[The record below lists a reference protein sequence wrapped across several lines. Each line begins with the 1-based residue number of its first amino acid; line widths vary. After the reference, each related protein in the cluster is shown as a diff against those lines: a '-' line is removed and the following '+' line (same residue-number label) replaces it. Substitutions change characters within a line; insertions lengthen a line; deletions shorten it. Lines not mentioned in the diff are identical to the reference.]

1 VTPIETQLLDA
12 IKTEKPLILFLGQN
26 YANITNPDP
35 TLESILTRKK
45 SSAPT
50 SSGWPAVLDIE
61 NLTNSD
67 YEWLAERCERNVIPE
82 SLTINFEL
90 PWSGVFTTSVDQTI
104 VRHLETRGRVP
115 ETILAKDHY
124 SRVPRSRFRPPVHY
138 LFGKLNE
145 TESDFRP
152 PTNQLEL
159 LQRISIHTNALLN
172 RISDTVTPVGLLV
185 IDGYNPEA
193 DWLSIDTLLAPLS
206 LSKELKI
213 LFLGITDTP
222 KSAFYSALEKRG
234 NIQADRRS
242 LSEITQTLLKN
253 DEPLFGSIDGGEAG
267 TVTLENKKIFVI
279 PPALRLRVEAS
290 AAVVDDTW
298 TQSQPL
304 LLGRPLEE
312 DFRSFH
318 GGFGG
323 VQSLVEGVGKSYAI
337 HRDFEKDLLS
347 KVIYYLKNPGLLDSY
362 LIIHGQSGTGKTL
375 SLARIALLLR
385 EKHKLPVIYAK
396 ARIPHAS
403 DVEDF
408 AAEAEKA
415 GASSTIIICDANQS
429 HDKYKEL
436 ANSLKSRGRRSIV
449 IGTSYIT
456 EGVKKGNLH
465 FTEAPAKLSQDEL
478 DALKSLIKK
487 FLPLQYKDIN
497 VEEENKYILA
507 FLYRHLSMSR
517 ARIIDGITNEARNTE
532 QTVRIRAQSMP
543 RSDNPQY
550 ALASQLIALGLGT
563 VTSKLFEDEIKDE
576 PELDSAGKLIDFV
589 MVAGRVDCPVP
600 LNLLLRALNS
610 SDKNLN
616 YVQIAYLFEELDLFR
631 WHVADAE
638 GNELL
643 VQPRLRLEAELI
655 CRRRLAER
663 DKEIDY
669 IVCLIE
675 SVRTSHVD
683 GRSEISFL
691 LNLLN
696 KLQKDGPRGN
706 AYRLGFLRIANALTT
721 LRVKHDVKDASV
733 MLQESSFRRSAI
745 FISDQENTDSTN
757 KISEE
762 NRASILNEARDIVEL
777 ALKEIHEKRLRASR
791 KTQQN
796 FAVERAS
803 IYGYLAVGLAKTS
816 ADESEIWSYY
826 LAARAA
832 ISKAMSVVNN
842 HYPLDIAIWAP
853 IDILKCAN
861 SSPIHEL
868 ELKADVYA
876 VFDQL
881 NAELANKHSAKI
893 LERKFKV
900 ARTLGSIELAQ
911 EAYDEL
917 EKTNPAL
924 AFYLKARAMCGDLF
938 DLQGEKI
945 SESLRNQAG
954 VAANFLWHRLEAI
967 REDVRALQLLIQL
980 LWIEKSGEMMLR
992 RERCPIPADKIF
1004 QQKILSLVKALNNV
1018 SGEAAKNNYRF
1029 LEATFE
1035 WLVGSG
1041 TYARELFNTLSKDT
1055 EFEDSSR
1062 IVRRLILE
1070 GTHSTY
1076 GGFKGRIEKNRGE
1089 GHWTISVEGLVNT
1102 VDLLARDF
1110 AKEDLREGREIRDF
1124 NIAFNHLGPIA
1135 DPLSRQ
1141 GARP

>member
-1 VTPIETQLLDA
+1 MTPIEAQLLDA
-12 IKTEKPLILFLGQN
+12 IKTEKPLILFLGQD
-26 YANITNPDP
+26 YANTSNPDP
-35 TLESILTRKK
+35 ILSSILTRKQSSK
-45 SSAPT
+45 ST
-50 SSGWPAVLDIE
+50 SDGWPAVLDLK
-61 NLTNSD
+61 NLTRAD
-67 YEWLAERCERNVIPE
+67 YEWLSERCERNVLPE

-104 VRHLETRGRVP
+104 ARHFETRGRIP

-124 SRVPRSRFRPPVHY
+124 SRVPRSKFRPPIHY

-152 PTNQLEL
+152 PSNQLEL
-159 LQRISIHTNALLN
+159 LQRVSIHTSALIG
-172 RISDTVTPVGLLV
+172 RISDTVTPVGLLI

-193 DWLSIDTLLAPLS
+193 DWLSIDTLLAALS
-206 LSKELKI
+206 MSTELKI
-213 LFLGITDTP
+213 LFLGITKPP
-222 KSAFYSALEKRG
+222 KSAFFSVLEERG
-234 NIQADRRS
+234 NIQSDKRS
-242 LSEITQTLLKN
+242 LNEIIQVLLKN

-304 LLGRPLEE
+304 ILGSALEE

-323 VQSLVEGVGKSYAI
+323 LQSLVEGIGKSYAI
-337 HRDFEKDLLS
+337 RRDFEIELLT
-347 KVIYYLKNPGLLDSY
+347 KINYYLKNPGLLDSY

-385 EKHKLPVIYAK
+385 EKYKLPVIYSK

-408 AAEAEKA
+408 AAEAEKS

-429 HDKYKEL
+429 HEKYKEL
-436 ANSLKSRGRRSIV
+436 ANSLKSRGRRCIV

-456 EGVKKGNLH
+456 EGVKKGNPH
-465 FTEAPAKLSQDEL
+465 FTEASAKLSQDEL
-478 DALKSLIKK
+478 GALKSLIKR

-497 VEEENKYILA
+497 VEEDNKYILA

-517 ARIIDGITNEARNTE
+517 ARIIDGITNEARNAE
-532 QTVRIRAQSMP
+532 QIVRIRAQSMP
-543 RSDNPQY
+543 RQDNPQY
-550 ALASQLIALGLGT
+550 ALASQLITLGLGSS
-563 VTSKLFEDEIKDE
+563 TSNLFEDEVNDE
-576 PELDSAGKLIDFV
+576 PGLDSAGKLIDFV

-610 SDKNLN
+610 ADKNLN
-616 YVQIAYLFEELDLFR
+616 YIQIAYLFEELDLFR

-669 IVCLIE
+669 IVSLIE

-706 AYRLGFLRIANALTT
+706 AYRMGFLRIGNALTN
-721 LRVKHDVKDASV
+721 LRIRHDVNDASI

-745 FISDQENTDSTN
+745 FTSDQESSDSAN

-762 NRASILNEARDIVEL
+762 DRARILNEARDIVEL
-777 ALKEIHEKRLRASR
+777 ALKEIDEKRLRASR

-832 ISKAMSVVNN
+832 ISKAMSVVSN

-861 SSPIHEL
+861 SSPTHEL

-881 NAELANKHSAKI
+881 NAELSNKHSAKI

-900 ARTLGSIELAQ
+900 ARTLGSIQLAQ

-924 AFYLKARAMCGDLF
+924 AFYLKARSMCGDLF

-945 SESLRNQAG
+945 SEPIRSQAG
-954 VAANFLWHRLEAI
+954 AAANFLWVRLESI

-980 LWIEKSGEMMLR
+980 LWVEKSGEMMLR
-992 RERCPIPADKIF
+992 RERCQIPADKNF
-1004 QQKILSLVKALNNV
+1004 QHKILSLVKTLNSV

-1062 IVRRLILE
+1062 IVRRLVLD
-1070 GTHSTY
+1070 GSNSSY
-1076 GGFKGRIEKNRGE
+1076 GSFKGRVEKNRGE
-1089 GHWTISVEGLVNT
+1089 GHWTISVEGLINT

-1110 AKEDLREGREIRDF
+1110 TKEDLREGREIRDF

-1141 GARP
+1141 GARL

>member
-1 VTPIETQLLDA
+1 MTPIETQLLDA
-12 IKTEKPLILFLGQN
+12 IKSEKPLILFLGQN
-26 YANITNPDP
+26 YANTTSPDP
-35 TLESILTRKK
+35 ILASILKRKK
-45 SSAPT
+45 TPQTT
-50 SSGWPAVLDIE
+50 SMIWPAVLEIE
-61 NLTNSD
+61 NLTYSD
-67 YEWLAERCERNVIPE
+67 YEWLSERCERNVLPE
-82 SLTINFEL
+82 FLAINFEL
-90 PWSGVFTTSVDQTI
+90 PWSGIFTTSIDQTI
-104 VRHLETRGRVP
+104 TRHLETRGRIP
-115 ETILAKDHY
+115 EAILAKDHY
-124 SRVPRSRFRPPVHY
+124 SRVPRSRSRPPVHY

-145 TESDFRP
+145 TEPDFRP
-152 PTNQLEL
+152 PSNQLEL

-185 IDGYNPEA
+185 VDGYDTDA
-193 DWLSIDTLLAPLS
+193 DWLQIDTLLAPLS
-206 LSKELKI
+206 LSTELKI
-213 LFLGITDTP
+213 LFLSTSTPP
-222 KSAFYSALEKRG
+222 KSAFFTALEKRG
-234 NIQADRRS
+234 NIQSDQRS
-242 LSEITQTLLKN
+242 LSEITQALLQI
-253 DEPLFGSIDGGEAG
+253 DEPLLGSIDGGEAG
-267 TVTLENKKIFVI
+267 TVTLENEKVFLI

-304 LLGRPLEE
+304 ILGSALEE

-323 VQSLVEGVGKSYAI
+323 VQSLVVGIGKSYAI
-337 HRDFEKDLLS
+337 HRDFEIDLQN
-347 KVIYYLKNPGLLDSY
+347 KVNYYLKNPGLLDSY

-375 SLARIALLLR
+375 SLARIALFLR

-429 HDKYKEL
+429 HEKYKEL
-436 ANSLKSRGRRSIV
+436 ANSLKSRGRRCIV

-456 EGVKKGNLH
+456 EGVKKGNRH
-465 FTEAPAKLSQDEL
+465 FIEAPAKLSHNEL
-478 DALKSLIKK
+478 DELKSLIKR
-487 FLPLQYKDIN
+487 FLPQQYKDIN

-517 ARIIDGITNEARNTE
+517 ARIIDGITNEARNAE
-532 QTVRIRAQSMP
+532 HLVRIRAQSMP
-543 RSDNPQY
+543 RPDNPQY
-550 ALASQLIALGLGT
+550 NLASQLIALGLGST
-563 VTSKLFEDEIKDE
+563 TSNLFEDEVGDE
-576 PELDSAGKLIDFV
+576 PGLDSAGKLIDFV

-610 SDKNLN
+610 ADKNLN
-616 YVQIAYLFEELDLFR
+616 YVQVSYLFEELDLFR

-669 IVCLIE
+669 IVSLIE

-683 GRSEISFL
+683 GRSEVSFL

-706 AYRLGFLRIANALTT
+706 AYRLGFLRIANALTS
-721 LRVKHDVKDASV
+721 LRVKHNVNDASV

-745 FISDQENTDSTN
+745 FTSDQEDVDSTT

-762 NRASILNEARDIVEL
+762 NRANILNEARDIVEL
-777 ALKEIHEKRLRASR
+777 ALKEIDEKRLRASR

-816 ADESEIWSYY
+816 VDESEVWSYY

-832 ISKAMSVVNN
+832 ISKAMSVVSN

-861 SSPIHEL
+861 SSPLHVL

-881 NAELANKHSAKI
+881 NSELASKHSAKI

-924 AFYLKARAMCGDLF
+924 AFYLKARSMCGDLF
-938 DLQGEKI
+938 DLKGDKI
-945 SESLRNQAG
+945 GESLRSQAG
-954 VAANFLWHRLEAI
+954 VAAKFLWQRLEAI

-992 RERCPIPADKIF
+992 RERCPVPADKQF
-1004 QQKILSLVKALNNV
+1004 QQKILSLVKALNNI
-1018 SGEAAKNNYRF
+1018 SGESAKNNYRF
-1029 LEATFE
+1029 LEATLE
-1035 WLVGSG
+1035 WLIGSG
-1041 TYARELFNTLSKDT
+1041 TYARELFNNLSKDT

-1070 GTHSTY
+1070 GSYSAY
-1076 GGFKGRIEKNRGE
+1076 GGFKGRIEKNRGA
-1089 GHWTISVEGLVNT
+1089 GHWTISVEGLSNT

-1110 AKEDLREGREIRDF
+1110 TKEDLREGREIRDF

-1141 GARP
+1141 GARS